1 MANQRQR
8 ILIYH
13 QACIGDLLMALP
25 AMQAIRQF
33 YPEAQIDL
41 LAVSAVPGSIQKTLI
56 EPLNLFEKNDIPG
69 NVWKFLSTFAAK
81 NKNHKGHALCK

>member
-41 LAVSAVPGSIQKTLI
+41 LAVSAVVSVILRT
-56 EPLNLFEKNDIPG
+56 F
-69 NVWKFLSTFAAK
+69 VLSDYRFQT
-81 NKNHKGHALCK
+81 